1 MSGAAGPADQP
12 DNALEDE
19 PGPLH
24 LPEQLVQ
31 EVILSVGDT
40 EAILIGGQALGL
52 WADQLLD
59 PEQLDELGGPVTSKD
74 VDFFGTVDLA
84 RDLAQVFGGRVEIP
98 DMDHVNTPEAAI
110 VLYERD
116 GRTVQ
121 IDILGCLAGLS
132 NAEVQEGWV
141 DLPYGSGEDEVVI
154 RVMAPMEVLRSR
166 ISNIVILRRRDP
178 NAIRQLRLSPHVV
191 EAYIRQQLDRILS
204 VRPEDEPDLI
214 KGLQRSTQDLIRE
227 LIQHGRSQELDRI
240 YLDHGVDLL
249 AHALALS
256 DHPAWEPRFAD
267 FQIRKA
273 ASDGITRRERR
284 IAERERKDPGFSSA
298 RSRPEADSND
308 AVGPS

>member
-1 MSGAAGPADQP
+1 MGVAAGPADQP
-12 DNALEDE
+12 DNVFDDE
-19 PGPLH
+19 PDPLH
-24 LPEQLVQ
+24 LPEELVQ
-31 EVILSVGDT
+31 EVILTAGNT

-52 WADQLLD
+52 WADQLLPPD
-59 PEQLDELGGPVTSKD
+59 LIDALGGPVTSKD

-84 RDLAQVFGGRVEIP
+84 RDLARVFGGRIEIP
-98 DMDHVNTPEAAI
+98 DADHVNTPEAAI

-116 GRTVQ
+116 GKTVQ

-166 ISNIVILRRRDP
+166 ISNIIILRRRDP
-178 NAIRQLRLSPHVV
+178 NAIRQLRLSPYMV

-204 VRPEDEPDLI
+204 VRPEDDPDLI

-227 LIQHGRSQELDRI
+227 LIRHGRSQELDRI
-240 YLDHGVDLL
+240 YLDLGVDLL
-249 AHALALS
+249 AHAMSLA
-256 DHPAWEPRFAD
+256 DHPAWEPRFAE
-267 FQIRKA
+267 FQVRRA
-273 ASDGITRRERR
+273 ATEGAERRRTR

-298 RSRPEADSND
+298 R
-308 AVGPS
+308 PSAG